1 MSFVS
6 KQFVYPGYG
15 VSLVASQILKEM
27 AGADVLFY
35 ELKLLNKNVTVL
47 VPVENFPSGGIRPLS
62 TIDGLCEMLG
72 VFLFPLSMEWLKNI
86 SLISWNRRS
95 KDYQNRIRVNDIND
109 IASIYRD
116 LCYVEAF
123 KGLSF
128 GERTILAQVDFL
140 LSEECSFVSGVTI
153 AEMSKRLKVLCLS
166 CFSFDKDIA
175 EKEKI
180 ASRAFFTT

>member
-15 VSLVASQILKEM
+15 VSLVASRILKEM
-27 AGADVLFY
+27 SGSEVLFY
-35 ELKLLNKNVTVL
+35 ELRLLNKNVTIL

-62 TIDGLCEMLG
+62 TIDDLCEMLG
-72 VFLFPLSMEWLKNI
+72 VFLLPLSPEWLKSI

-95 KDYQNRIRVNDIND
+95 KDYQNRIRSNDIRD
-109 IASIYRD
+109 IAAIYRD

-140 LSEECSFVSGVTI
+140 LSEECSFVTGI
-153 AEMSKRLKVLCLS
+153 PIPEMSKKLKGLSLS
-166 CFSFDKDIA
+166 CFSLENDIFF
-175 EKEKI
+175 KRKI
-180 ASRAFFTT
+180 ASRTFFAV